1 MKKTIQVIAV
11 VGALLLIYSSCSK
24 NRLGEAD
31 KSKMPIV
38 TVLEKTLYKADLEGI
53 VYHGMTPEDSAA
65 ATQTYIKMWINDR
78 LIYDKAKKNISQKKE
93 IEDLV
98 EEYRTSLIINEY
110 QTKLLRERL
119 SKSVPESELQAFFS
133 KNKERFAL
141 KENIIRGLF
150 LKVPKESPALD
161 NFKKWYKQDN
171 ENAVKEIETH
181 TLQNAVGYENFYD
194 NWVSFDDVMDNIPEI
209 LKDSEDFL
217 KKNKVLEVQDSSFV
231 YMLNIKEY
239 KLQGSEAPFEFI
251 KDYIRDAY
259 IEEKRDAFLK
269 ELQTDLYNKALSND
283 HIKYY
288 VK

>member
-217 KKNKVLEVQDSSFV
+217 KKNKVLEVQDTSFV

>member
-1 MKKTIQVIAV
+1 MNKT
-11 VGALLLIYSSCSK
+11 LLSIFTIVSLTLVYSSCTK

-31 KSKMPIV
+31 RSKMPIV
-38 TVLEKTLYKADLEGI
+38 TVLEKTLYKGDLDGI
-53 VYHGMTPEDSAA
+53 IYYGMTPEDSAA

-78 LIYDKAKKNISQKKE
+78 LIYDKAKKNISQKRE
-93 IEDLV
+93 IDELV
-98 EEYRTSLIINEY
+98 EEYRKSLIVNDY

-119 SKSVPESELQAFFS
+119 SKSISDADLQAFYN

-141 KENIIRGLF
+141 KENIIKGLF
-150 LKVPKESPALD
+150 LKIPRESPQLE
-161 NFKKWYKQDN
+161 NFQKWYKQDN
-171 ENAVKEIETH
+171 ETAVREIEKH

-217 KKNKVLEVQDSSFV
+217 KKNKTLQAKDTSFV

-239 KLQGSEAPFEFI
+239 KLQGGEAPFEFI
-251 KDYIRDAY
+251 KDYLTDAY
-259 IEEKRDAFLK
+259 IEEKRDEFLK
-269 ELQTDLYNKALSND
+269 ELQTDLYNKALSDD

>member
-239 KLQGSEAPFEFI
+239 KLQGSEAPFEYV
-251 KDYIRDAY
+251 KDYITDAY